1 MQEKKAEFIV
11 SNEQANIRLDKAVT
25 LLDKEI
31 SRMEAQRLIE
41 EGNILVDDK
50 KQKPSYKVFKNER
63 ITIKKFIVSDKNK
76 YRALFAAIVLLIN
89 LIIDIL

>member
-1 MQEKKAEFIV
+1 MYLMIKLNNIYLPFLVIIFIV
-11 SNEQANIRLDKAVT
+11 
-25 LLDKEI
+25 
-31 SRMEAQRLIE
+31 MC
-41 EGNILVDDK
+41 G
-50 KQKPSYKVFKNER
+50 